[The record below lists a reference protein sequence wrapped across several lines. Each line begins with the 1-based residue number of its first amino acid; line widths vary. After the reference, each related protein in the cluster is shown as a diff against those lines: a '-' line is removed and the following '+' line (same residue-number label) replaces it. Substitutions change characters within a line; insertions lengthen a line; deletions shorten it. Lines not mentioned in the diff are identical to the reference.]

1 MKMKRNLLVL
11 CLLTSMIFGVSAQ
24 DSSVTVPDVTG
35 MNAPQAAAALNAA
48 GLLIGIQTNGAVT
61 ETQVVNTVVAQTPTA
76 GAQVEAGSAVDLQI
90 ARPNNVRLLYDDNDL
105 TLINLSRQALPLGD
119 IVLREV
125 DGQKRFRGERWG
137 NQVRAGDCVQLW
149 SVGRGEPKSVP
160 DCGRVNSWLTTNDT
174 AQHVWTAASGAQ
186 SFNVMQDGQQR
197 AQCQAAPRGSQD
209 SPVICEFY
217 VESAASDPT
226 LAYIYLAYTEDAL
239 VIRNP
244 SEDSWLRLTVDL
256 VPTEGEPITLN
267 RTTQYDAVNPLVVTT
282 NPNNGNQSVRQLAP
296 NQCLFFRG
304 PDVPLEAMP
313 EPCMMM
319 ANRTEQTP
327 FWRSDFIVRDRENED
342 RTCKAATPGRL
353 TICIMP
359 R

>member
-1 MKMKRNLLVL
+1 MYRNWLAI
-11 CLLTSMIFGVSAQ
+11 CLLLLNVFGASAQ
-24 DSSVTVPDVTG
+24 STTATVPDVTG
-35 MNAPQAAAALNAA
+35 MNVPQAVAALNAA
-48 GLLIGIQTNGAVT
+48 GLTAGLLTNAAVV
-61 ETQVVNTVVAQTPTA
+61 ETQIVNTVVAQTPA
-76 GAQVEAGSAVDLQI
+76 EGAQVEAGSAVDLQV

-105 TLINLSRQALPLGD
+105 TLINLSRQALPLRA

-125 DGQKRFRGERWG
+125 DGQQRFRGERWG
-137 NQVRAGDCVQLW
+137 NQVRAGDCVQVW

-160 DCGRVNSWLTTNDT
+160 DCRRINSWLTTNDT
-174 AQHVWTAASGAQ
+174 SQHVWTAASGAQ

-209 SPVICEFY
+209 SPSVCEFY

-239 VIRNP
+239 VVRNP
-244 SEDSWLRLTVDL
+244 SEDSWVRLTADL
-256 VPTEGEPITLN
+256 IPAEGEPIPLN
-267 RTTQYDAVNPLVVTT
+267 RPARYDAVNPLIMTVNANSVEV
-282 NPNNGNQSVRQLAP
+282 VRQLAP
-296 NQCLFFRG
+296 GQCLFFRG

-327 FWRSDFIVRDRENED
+327 FWRTDFKVRDRENEE
-342 RTCKAATPGRL
+342 RTCQAATPGRL